1 MTLGNAKEPFISIR
15 DLSFAY
21 GEGEARKEVLSGN
34 NLDLYPGELVIMSG
48 PSGSGKTTLL
58 SLIGAL
64 RSVQEGSLKVGGREL
79 KGFTSADLLGY
90 RNSVGFIL
98 QHHNLFP
105 ALTAF
110 ESVMMALERTPIPK
124 AEKEARIR
132 TLLERVGLGHRIDY
146 KPARLS
152 GGQRQRVAIARAL
165 VHGPSLILADEPTAA
180 LDKETGRNVVD
191 LMKELVGKSGATAL
205 MVTHDTRLLDAA
217 DRIVHMMD
225 GRIVS
230 NVLVAEVLE
239 VSTFLRESGLFP
251 STTPAELMEV
261 AQKMT
266 RRHYVPG
273 DAVITQGEEGDRFYV
288 LRQGEV
294 EVEVGGPA
302 APRIVGTIGRGGFF
316 GERALIAREPRNATV
331 RAKAPLEVYSLD
343 KEDFEAAIA
352 RSKTFKDQLLAAI
365 FSRG

>member
-1 MTLGNAKEPFISIR
+1 MPQNQEPFISIR

-21 GEGEARKEVLSGN
+21 GEGEARKEVLSKN
-34 NLDLYPGELVIMSG
+34 HLDLYPGELVIMSG
-48 PSGSGKTTLL
+48 PSGSGKTTLI

-79 KGFTSADLLGY
+79 KGFGAKDLLSY
-90 RNSVGFIL
+90 RNGVGFIF

-110 ESVMMALERTPIPK
+110 ESVMMALERTPIPPH
-124 AEKEARIR
+124 EKETRVKTI
-132 TLLERVGLGHRIDY
+132 LERLGLGHRLGY
-146 KPARLS
+146 KPALLS

-165 VHGPSLILADEPTAA
+165 VHDPSLVLADEPTAA

-191 LMKELVGKSGATAL
+191 LIKELVRRTGATAL
-205 MVTHDTRLLDAA
+205 MITHDTRLLDAA

-225 GRIVS
+225 GQIVS
-230 NVLVAEVLE
+230 NVVVEEVLE
-239 VSTFLRESGLFP
+239 ISTFLRASGLFP

-266 RRHYVPG
+266 RRNYAPG
-273 DAVITQGEEGDRFYV
+273 EAVITQGEQGDRFYV
-288 LRQGEV
+288 ITEGMV
-294 EVEVGGPA
+294 EVETGGPD
-302 APRIVGTIGRGGFF
+302 APRVVGMIGAGGFF

-331 RAKAPLEVYSLD
+331 RASVPLEVYSLD
-343 KEDFEAAIA
+343 KDDFEAAIA